1 MMPRGLLVLS
11 VLLLAFGATAP
22 LATAGTPAQDLAW
35 LNAKR
40 ATNDIPGDI
49 TLNADWSAKCAQH
62 VTYMRATNTVSHPED
77 PTSANYSDGGNWAGT
92 HSVLASTVPWT
103 ESTFIW
109 ETAPLHLAQLL
120 APQLSQVGIAD
131 DNQLACVTTWPG
143 YLRAAPANDTVV
155 TYPGNGS
162 TIYASEQSEEWP
174 TTPAQALGLANPTGP
189 HLYVYAWGPSSDAGI
204 TPDGQPL
211 AIRSATLRGPHGPV
225 ALRWADPS
233 TPEIGQY
240 LPTASGIL
248 IPEHPLEERAP
259 YVATVTFTDGLTHT
273 WGFTT
278 QATPPAL
285 VARSVR
291 ISAARTSANRL
302 RLTIRGRIV
311 DHASGTGLNG
321 VAVSLNVTGRTV
333 TTTTTSG
340 GRFTRT
346 LIVSRGARTRS
357 LIVTLRAADTLTAAY
372 GVPLSRAQSWSG
384 SARSDAPSTSR
395 AAWHR

>member
-1 MMPRGLLVLS
+1 MSRCGFLTALVLS
-11 VLLLAFGATAP
+11 VLAVAAP
-22 LATAGTPAQDLAW
+22 IAAAGTPAQDLAW

-49 TLNADWSAKCAQH
+49 ALNADWSAKCAQH
-62 VTYMRATNTVSHPED
+62 VNYMRTTGTVTHPED
-77 PTSANYSDGGNWAGT
+77 PSRAAWSEGGNWAGT
-92 HSVLASTVPWT
+92 HSVLASTMPWT
-103 ESTFIW
+103 ESAFIW

-131 DNQLACVTTWPG
+131 DGQFACVTTWPG
-143 YLRAAPANDTVV
+143 YVRTAPATDTVV

-162 TIYASEQSEEWP
+162 TIYASEHSEEWP

-189 HLYVYAWGPSSDAGI
+189 HLYVYAWGPASVAGV
-204 TPDGQPL
+204 TPDGLPL
-211 AIRSATLRGPHGPV
+211 AIRAATLRGPHGTV

-233 TPEIGQY
+233 TPELGQY

-278 QATPPAL
+278 LATPPAL
-285 VARSVR
+285 VARSVHV
-291 ISAARTSANRL
+291 SAARTTANRL

-311 DHASGTGLNG
+311 DHTTGTGLNG
-321 VAVSLNVTGRTV
+321 VAVSLNVSGRTV
-333 TTTTTSG
+333 TTTTSGG
-340 GRFTRT
+340 GRFVRT
-346 LIVSRGARTRS
+346 LIVSRGARAHS

-372 GVPLSRAQSWSG
+372 GVPLSRPQSWSG
-384 SARSDAPSTSR
+384 SARSGAPSTSR
-395 AAWHR
+395 VAWHR

>member
-1 MMPRGLLVLS
+1 MSRCGFLAALVLS
-11 VLLLAFGATAP
+11 VLAVAAP
-22 LATAGTPAQDLAW
+22 IATAGTPVQDLAW

-40 ATNDIPGDI
+40 TTNDIPGDI
-49 TLNADWSAKCAQH
+49 AMNPDWSAKCAQH
-62 VTYMRATNTVSHPED
+62 VNYMRSTGTVTHPED
-77 PTSANYSDGGNWAGT
+77 PSSPAWSEGGNWAGT
-92 HSVLASTVPWT
+92 HSVLASTMPWT
-103 ESTFIW
+103 ESAFIW

-131 DNQLACVTTWPG
+131 DGQLVCVTTWPG
-143 YLRAAPANDTVV
+143 YLRAAPTTDAVV

-162 TIYASEQSEEWP
+162 TIYASEHSEEWP

-189 HLYVYAWGPSSDAGI
+189 HLYVYAWGPAAVAGV

-211 AIRSATLRGPHGPV
+211 AIRSATLRGPRGPV
-225 ALRWADPS
+225 ALRWADAA

-248 IPEHPLEERAP
+248 IPERPLEERAP

-278 QATPPAL
+278 QAAPPAL

-291 ISAARTSANRL
+291 ISTARTTADRV

-311 DHASGTGLNG
+311 DHTSGAGLG
-321 VAVSLNVTGRTV
+321 GIVVSLATAGRTF
-333 TTTTTSG
+333 TASTSTSG
-340 GRFTRT
+340 RFLRS
-346 LIVSRGARTRS
+346 LVVPRGARTRS

-372 GVPLSRAQSWSG
+372 GVPLSRGQRWSG
-384 SARSDAPSTSR
+384 SARSDAPSISR

>member
-1 MMPRGLLVLS
+1 M
-11 VLLLAFGATAP
+11 
-22 LATAGTPAQDLAW
+22 
-35 LNAKR
+35 
-40 ATNDIPGDI
+40 
-49 TLNADWSAKCAQH
+49 
-62 VTYMRATNTVSHPED
+62 
-77 PTSANYSDGGNWAGT
+77 
-92 HSVLASTVPWT
+92 
-103 ESTFIW
+103 
-109 ETAPLHLAQLL
+109 
-120 APQLSQVGIAD
+120 
-131 DNQLACVTTWPG
+131 
-143 YLRAAPANDTVV
+143 

-278 QATPPAL
+278 LATPPAL

-291 ISAARTSANRL
+291 ISSARTNTNRL

-311 DHASGTGLNG
+311 DHTTGSGLNG
-321 VAVSLNVTGRTV
+321 VSVSLNVTGRTV

-384 SARSDAPSTSR
+384 SVRSDAPSTSR

>member
-1 MMPRGLLVLS
+1 MVTRGLLAIP
-11 VLLLAFGATAP
+11 VLLLAFAATAP
-22 LATAGTPAQDLAW
+22 MAAAGTPAQDLAW

-40 ATNDIPGDI
+40 VTNDIPGGI
-49 TLNADWSAKCAQH
+49 VQSPDWSAKCAQH
-62 VTYMRATNTVSHPED
+62 VNYMRATGTVTHPED
-77 PTSANYSDGGNWAGT
+77 PSSPAWSEGGNWAGT
-92 HSVLASTVPWT
+92 HSVLASTMPWT
-103 ESTFIW
+103 ESAFIW

-131 DNQLACVTTWPG
+131 DGQFVCVTTWPG
-143 YLRAAPANDTVV
+143 YLRTAPDTDTVV

-174 TTPAQALGLANPTGP
+174 TTPAEALGLANPTGP
-189 HLYVYAWGPSSDAGI
+189 HLYVYAWGPASVAGI
-204 TPDGQPL
+204 TPNGQPL
-211 AIRSATLRGPHGPV
+211 AIRSATLRGPRGPV
-225 ALRWADPS
+225 ALRWADAA

-291 ISAARTSANRL
+291 VSAARASANRL

-321 VAVSLNVTGRTV
+321 VSVSLNVTGRTV

-340 GRFTRT
+340 GRFTRS